1 MPTTCTTA
9 PGSVGWTADTFARG
23 HFVRTG
29 TLCPYW
35 ETGSSILRKILAAA
49 AIASLAGLTAC
60 SISTPAPGS
69 SAPHS
74 SAPASSP
81 ATSAASTGSAGSTG
95 KATPSASSGTAAA
108 TAAGGVKGA
117 CELFNTLY
125 ASYKAVQNND
135 PNAFEDIYLE
145 SQKAKGTVSGN
156 LRNLFASLSLLAI
169 DHSAAAERNGG
180 PEQASKDAVRD
191 AVFANAGACTAEGV
205 TLRL

>member
-23 HFVRTG
+23 HHVRTG

-49 AIASLAGLTAC
+49 AIAGLAGLTAC
-60 SISTPAPGS
+60 SISTPAPAGS
-69 SAPHS
+69 SS
-74 SAPASSP
+74 ASSQ
-81 ATSAASTGSAGSTG
+81 ATSAAPTGSPGSTG

-108 TAAGGVKGA
+108 TAAGGVKDA

-145 SQKAKGTVSGN
+145 SEKAKGTISGN